1 VEYVEAQSHSTW
13 IAPTLLT
20 AWRGTAS
27 LVVKRAKETARH
39 LHLHLYGGR
48 QAQAAAKFEVKGGK
62 GGKGGMAGSWTG

>member
-1 VEYVEAQSHSTW
+1 MLKRKVTRLGS
-13 IAPTLLT
+13 APTLLT
-20 AWRGTAS
+20 AWRGSAS

-62 GGKGGMAGSWTG
+62 GGMAGSWTG